1 VNDVATDAATTTS
14 ALTPLTITTRRGI
27 ESEVL
32 VGGPEDGA
40 PVVFFHGFAG
50 HLGGEQ
56 MLVALAEAGMRVH
69 APVWPGYSEASTETL
84 IEDMLDFTLHGAD
97 LVDSLG
103 LGPAHGRPA
112 PHLIGHSM
120 GAMIAGE
127 MAALAPY
134 GYDRLVLVAPLG
146 LWLDDH
152 PIPDIF
158 SLLPFEFPP
167 MLFAEVERGIQLL
180 AGGGL
185 DFDDV
190 EAIKRFLIGN
200 SRRLGTAGKIM
211 FPIPNRRL
219 SKRLYRMTNPTL
231 LVWGS
236 DDKLIGDAYAAAWS
250 SAIAG
255 AQLETIADAGHMAPY
270 EKPAEVAQAIAR
282 FLSATPAAPVTS

>member
-1 VNDVATDAATTTS
+1 VSDTTTAATTLATI
-14 ALTPLTITTRRGI
+14 ALTTRRGI

-32 VGGPEDGA
+32 VGGPERGA
-40 PVVFFHGFAG
+40 PVVFFHGFTG

-56 MLVALAEAGMRVH
+56 MLGELAASGLRVH
-69 APVWPGYSEASTETL
+69 APVWPGYSDASTETM

-97 LVDSLG
+97 VVDALG

-120 GAMIAGE
+120 GAMVAGE

-134 GYDRLVLVAPLG
+134 GYERVVLVAPLG
-146 LWLDDH
+146 LWLDDS
-152 PIPDIF
+152 PIPDIY

-167 MLFAEVERGIQLL
+167 MLFSDVERGIQLL
-180 AGGGL
+180 AGGGV

-219 SKRLYRMTNPTL
+219 SKRLYRITNPTL

-236 DDKLIGDAYAAAWS
+236 DDKLVGDEYAAAWS
-250 SAIAG
+250 AAIAG
-255 AQLETIADAGHMAPY
+255 STLHTIAGVGHMAPY
-270 EKPAEVAQAIAR
+270 EKPGEVAQAIAR
-282 FLSATPAAPVTS
+282 FLSPRDSTSAS